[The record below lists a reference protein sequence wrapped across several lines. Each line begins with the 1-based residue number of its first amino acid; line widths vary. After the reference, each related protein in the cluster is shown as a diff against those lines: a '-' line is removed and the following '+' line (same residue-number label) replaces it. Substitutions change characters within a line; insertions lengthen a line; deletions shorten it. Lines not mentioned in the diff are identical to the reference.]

1 MDYFERYGFDH
12 SQLSEFLLG
21 CSPDVIGNKVVF
33 APCWSPQS
41 VGISDA
47 QQISSGAHQIWDC
60 RLDNI
65 PFTYIVAGV
74 GAGNCSDVVMSLKG
88 SNCRKML
95 FLGSAGSITPH
106 AAVGDL
112 AVPDRVACGDGLCR
126 YLSADLWQ
134 DRFGELCFPTKD
146 LQQQVLHAA
155 VSVIDHHP
163 ELGIRCHTGKSASV
177 ETVYSQF
184 QHLDIFREMQCAFLD
199 MESAAFL
206 KSAEVAKIE
215 ATLVFCIS
223 DNALLQ
229 QSLVTV
235 PEALTR
241 FRKDV
246 RRILMPKIIT
256 AFLTA
261 D

>member
-1 MDYFERYGFDH
+1 MDYFERYGFDR

-21 CSPDVIGNKVVF
+21 CSPDVIGNKVVL
-33 APCWSPQS
+33 APCWKPQS
-41 VGISDA
+41 VGISDVRK
-47 QQISSGAHQIWDC
+47 ICDGAHQIWDC
-60 RLDNI
+60 RLDSI

-88 SNCRKML
+88 SNCRRML

-106 AAVGDL
+106 ATVGDL

-126 YLSADLWQ
+126 YLSDDLWK
-134 DRFGELCFPTKD
+134 DRFGELCFPTED

-155 VSVIDHHP
+155 VSEIDRHP
-163 ELGIRCHTGKSASV
+163 ELGIRCHAGKSASV

-184 QHLDIFREMQCAFLD
+184 RHLDTFQEMQCAFLD

-206 KSAEVAKIE
+206 KSAEAAKIE
-215 ATLVFCIS
+215 AALVFCIS
-223 DNALLQ
+223 DNALAQ

-235 PEALTR
+235 SQALTR

-246 RRILMPKIIT
+246 RRILMPGIIT
-256 AFLTA
+256 SFLVA

>member
-1 MDYFERYGFDH
+1 M
-12 SQLSEFLLG
+12 
-21 CSPDVIGNKVVF
+21 IGNKVVL

-41 VGISDA
+41 VGICDA
-47 QQISSGAHQIWDC
+47 QQISGGAHQIWNC
-60 RLDNI
+60 RLNNI

-88 SNCRKML
+88 SNCRQIL

-106 AAVGDL
+106 AAVGDI
-112 AVPDRVACGDGLCR
+112 AVPDCVVCGDGLCR
-126 YLSADLWQ
+126 YLSDDLRQ
-134 DRFGELCFPTKD
+134 DHFGEPCFPTEN
-146 LQQQVLHAA
+146 LQQHILYAA
-155 VSVIDHHP
+155 VSEIDRHP
-163 ELGIRCHTGKSASV
+163 ELGIRCHTGKSTSV

-184 QHLDIFREMQCAFLD
+184 RYLDTFQEMQCAFLD

-215 ATLVFCIS
+215 AALVFCIS
-223 DNALLQ
+223 DNALVQ

-235 PEALTR
+235 SEALTR
-241 FRKDV
+241 FRKEV
-246 RRILMPKIIT
+246 RRIVMPGIIT

-261 D
+261 DGLLL

>member
-1 MDYFERYGFDH
+1 MDHFERYGFDR
-12 SQLSEFLLG
+12 SQLSAFLLG
-21 CSPDVIGNKVVF
+21 CSPDVIGSKAVL

-47 QQISSGAHQIWDC
+47 RLICGGAHQIWDC

-74 GAGNCSDVVMSLKG
+74 GAGNCSDVVMSLQG

-112 AVPDRVACGDGLCR
+112 VVPDCVACGDGLCR
-126 YLSADLWQ
+126 YLFDDLRQ
-134 DRFGELCFPTKD
+134 DRFGELCFPTEG
-146 LQQQVLHAA
+146 LQQQILHAA
-155 VSVIDHHP
+155 VSGIDRHP

-184 QHLDIFREMQCAFLD
+184 RHLDTFREIQCAFLD
-199 MESAAFL
+199 MESTAFL
-206 KSAEVAKIE
+206 KSAEAAKIE
-215 ATLVFCIS
+215 DALVFCIS
-223 DNALLQ
+223 DNALTQ

-235 PEALTR
+235 SEALTR

-246 RRILMPKIIT
+246 RRILMPGIIT
-256 AFLTA
+256 AFLAA